1 MSGIVVAKNWVT
13 GKTQNILS
21 NIHQKGVNISIY
33 NRDIKMFDNEINNLL
48 EQGVQFK
55 FNGDVSSILTE
66 IKRVI
71 VTEDFQMIYK
81 DIECLLH
88 LFKKI
93 SASENLSV
101 LLETVNTNM
110 CRRFHTDVNDL
121 RLLCTYSGQGT
132 LWLTEDNVNRNAL
145 DNSGNNEAIV
155 IEENNIQQ
163 VETGDVVIL
172 KGSKYIQNDTKA
184 VVHRSPSIENNKEKR
199 LLLRIDTNE
208 F

>member
-1 MSGIVVAKNWVT
+1 M
-13 GKTQNILS
+13 L
-21 NIHQKGVNISIY
+21 
-33 NRDIKMFDNEINNLL
+33 
-48 EQGVQFK
+48 
-55 FNGDVSSILTE
+55 
-66 IKRVI
+66 
-71 VTEDFQMIYK
+71 YK